1 MQIPRDPGCMDFDAP
16 FDEIVVFELPDEE
29 EAQRLWL
36 RLLPARLAWMH
47 RRDDVHCVSAV
58 LRAEPGDLAVLLRE
72 LEDWLGERNL
82 SRVPF
87 ELDGRTYS
95 LRRRTR
101 ATLARTFP

>member
-1 MQIPRDPGCMDFDAP
+1 MDFDAP
-16 FDEIVVFELPDEE
+16 LDEIVVFALPEE
-29 EAQRLWL
+29 AEAQRLWL

-47 RRDDVHCVSAV
+47 RRGEAHCVSAV
-58 LRAEPGDLAVLLRE
+58 LRAERDDLAQLLRE
-72 LEDWLGERNL
+72 LEEWLTERDVSEL
-82 SRVPF
+82 PF